1 MEENIDSSHT
11 NTKNLPISER
21 TLQDLLQN
29 SLLSSPAVSIT
40 TTDLVSEAT
49 SLLPHHLESFTDSLV
64 VVQDEKPIGV
74 VGGIEILDGV
84 LKNPNVNFFE
94 KTQINE
100 IMSKKLIIITKDTTL
115 DELLNKW
122 MQTRRAFAIMPNQY
136 HGYSVISARK
146 LLEVGMLC
154 KTQLKVGDIS
164 KRKIITFGKEQTIKE
179 IITSMFENKTRKLI
193 LDGTSK
199 FISDR
204 IIIQKIARDLNCLR
218 GADNFLEMKAST
230 FQLDNAKKVSDQLTI
245 GEACNVLYEMQSPYL
260 LLSDGVLTPWDI
272 ITSLK
277 SKQLRWV

>member
-29 SLLSSPAVSIT
+29 SLLSSPAVSVT

-94 KTQINE
+94 KTQIKE